1 MSDILEGLNPKQK
14 EAVTYIGSPLLL
26 LAGAGSGKTRVLTH
40 RAAYFIEQKLA
51 TPDQILLLTFTNK
64 AAEEMKQRMSKLLV
78 DIKTK
83 KAGLP
88 TKTAKEAGLPAKS
101 AQLTAGT
108 FHSFCCRVLRSDG
121 HYLGIDRKFVIY
133 DSSDQEALVKSS
145 LADLNLSSKEFKPS
159 TIMYFIEAAK
169 NSYQTPSDMIAQSH
183 GFFQEYAS
191 KVYQVYQKKLQEY
204 QALDFNDLLFK
215 AVQLF
220 IEHPEVLDKYQDIYR
235 YILVDEY
242 QDTNQI
248 QYLLTKLLA
257 QKYHQITAVGD
268 ASQAIYGWRGADYK
282 NLINFVTDFKDTKT
296 INLEQNYRSTQ
307 IILDAANAVIS
318 KNISHPVLN
327 LFTKKQSTDK
337 IKLFEASSEVSEAE
351 FIAQKIKFIQDN
363 MRIPLRDIAVLY
375 RMNAQSR
382 VLEEAFLKYSIPYV
396 LIGGIRF
403 YERAEVKDI
412 LAMMRFADNRSDK
425 VSLDRI
431 GKTFGKRRLA
441 VFLEKL
447 ENINLDSLN
456 TLEILESLV
465 TSSGYLDRYDPKDE
479 DDQKKIENIK
489 ELKSVASTFPVLD
502 DFLENITLVQQEFS
516 LQEKNKKKE
525 NRDGVRLMTLHGA
538 KGLEFEVVFLV
549 GFEEGILPHSR
560 CLIDEAEVEEE
571 RRLCYVGITRA
582 KDYLYISYATQR
594 LYFGK
599 SSLNE
604 PSRFLADIP
613 VNLVELEEQLEIVKD
628 YRHRKSKSD
637 DDLIYDPD
645 IY

>member
-1 MSDILEGLNPKQK
+1 ME
-14 EAVTYIGSPLLL
+14 
-26 LAGAGSGKTRVLTH
+26 
-40 RAAYFIEQKLA
+40 
-51 TPDQILLLTFTNK
+51 
-64 AAEEMKQRMSKLLV
+64 
-78 DIKTK
+78 
-83 KAGLP
+83 
-88 TKTAKEAGLPAKS
+88 
-101 AQLTAGT
+101 
-108 FHSFCCRVLRSDG
+108 
-121 HYLGIDRKFVIY
+121 
-133 DSSDQEALVKSS
+133 
-145 LADLNLSSKEFKPS
+145 
-159 TIMYFIEAAK
+159 
-169 NSYQTPSDMIAQSH
+169 
-183 GFFQEYAS
+183 
-191 KVYQVYQKKLQEY
+191 
-204 QALDFNDLLFK
+204 
-215 AVQLF
+215 
-220 IEHPEVLDKYQDIYR
+220 KYQDIYR
-235 YILVDEY
+235 FILVDEY

-268 ASQAIYGWRGADYK
+268 ASQAIYGWRGADFR
-282 NLINFVTDFKDTKT
+282 NLMNFVADFKDTKI

-307 IILDAANAVIS
+307 IILDAANAIIS
-318 KNISHPVLN
+318 KNTTHPVLK
-327 LFTKKQSTDK
+327 LFTQKTSTDK
-337 IKLFEASSEVSEAE
+337 IKLFEANSEISEAE
-351 FIAQKIKFIQDN
+351 FVAQKIKFIQDN
-363 MRIPLRDIAVLY
+363 QRIPLRNIAVLY

-412 LAMMRFADNRSDK
+412 LAMMRYADNHRDK
-425 VSLDRI
+425 VSSNRLEKI
-431 GKTFGKRRLA
+431 FGKRRQATFFEFLKN
-441 VFLEKL
+441 FDLEK
-447 ENINLDSLN
+447 LN

-465 TSSGYLDRYDPKDE
+465 TSSGYLDRYNPKDE

-502 DFLENITLVQQEFS
+502 DFLENISLVQQEYS

-560 CLIDEAEVEEE
+560 CLVDESEVEEE

-582 KDYLYISYATQR
+582 KDYLYISYASQR

-613 VNLVELEEQLEIVKD
+613 SDLVELEESLEIIKD
-628 YRHRKSKSD
+628 YRHRKSNSD
-637 DDLIYDPD
+637 DDLVYDPD

>member
-14 EAVTYIGSPLLL
+14 ETVTYTGSPLLL

-40 RAAYFIEQKLA
+40 RAAYFIEQKIA
-51 TPDQILLLTFTNK
+51 KPSEILLLTFTNK
-64 AAEEMKQRMSKLLV
+64 AADEMKNRMDKLLSRP
-78 DIKTK
+78 
-83 KAGLP
+83 ARP
-88 TKTAKEAGLPAKS
+88 NAKL
-101 AQLTAGT
+101 LAGT
-108 FHSFCCRVLRSDG
+108 FHSFCCRVLRIDG
-121 HYLGIDRKFVIY
+121 YHLGIDPKFVIY
-133 DSSDQEALVKSS
+133 DSNDQEDLIKSS
-145 LADLNLSSKEFKPS
+145 LIDLNLNPKEFKPAS
-159 TIMYFIEAAK
+159 IMYFIEAAK
-169 NSYQTPSDMIAQSH
+169 NSFQSPRDMISQSH

-191 KVYQVYQKKLQEY
+191 KVYQVYQKKLEEY

-215 AVQLF
+215 TVQLF
-220 IEHPEVLDKYQDIYR
+220 IDYPEVLEKYQDIYR
-235 YILVDEY
+235 FILVDEY

-268 ASQAIYGWRGADYK
+268 ASQAIYGWRGADFR
-282 NLINFVTDFKDTKT
+282 NLMNFVADFKDTKI

-307 IILDAANAVIS
+307 IILDAANAIIS
-318 KNISHPVLN
+318 KNTTHPVLK
-327 LFTKKQSTDK
+327 LFTQKTSTDK
-337 IKLFEASSEVSEAE
+337 IKLFEANSEISEAE
-351 FIAQKIKFIQDN
+351 FVAQKIKFIQDN
-363 MRIPLRDIAVLY
+363 QRIPLRNIAVLY

-412 LAMMRFADNRSDK
+412 LAMMRYADNHRDK
-425 VSLDRI
+425 VSSNRLEKI
-431 GKTFGKRRLA
+431 FGKRRQATFFEFLKN
-441 VFLEKL
+441 FDLEK
-447 ENINLDSLN
+447 LN

-465 TSSGYLDRYDPKDE
+465 TSSGYLDRYNPKDE

-502 DFLENITLVQQEFS
+502 DFLENISLVQQEYS

-560 CLIDEAEVEEE
+560 CLVDESEVEEE

-582 KDYLYISYATQR
+582 KDYLYISYASQR

-613 VNLVELEEQLEIVKD
+613 SDLVELEESLEIIKD
-628 YRHRKSKSD
+628 YRHRKSNSD
-637 DDLIYDPD
+637 DDLVYDPD

>member
-1 MSDILEGLNPKQK
+1 MSDILEGLNPQQK
-14 EAVTYIGSPLLL
+14 KAVTHLGTPLLL

-40 RAAYFIEQKLA
+40 RAAYFIDQKIA
-51 TPDQILLLTFTNK
+51 SIDQILLLTFTNK
-64 AAEEMKQRMSKLLV
+64 AAEEMKNRMEKLLSGF
-78 DIKTK
+78 TRQN
-83 KAGLP
+83 
-88 TKTAKEAGLPAKS
+88 AKL
-101 AQLTAGT
+101 LAGT
-108 FHSFCCRVLRSDG
+108 FHSFCCRVLRIDG
-121 HYLGIDRKFVIY
+121 HYLGIDKDFVIY
-133 DSSDQEALVKSS
+133 DSNDQQDLIK
-145 LADLNLSSKEFKPS
+145 LCLTDLNLNPKEFKPAS
-159 TIMYFIEAAK
+159 IQYFIEAAK
-169 NSYQTPSDMIAQSH
+169 NSFQTPTEMASQVS
-183 GFFQEYAS
+183 GFWQEYAA
-191 KVYQVYQKKLQEY
+191 KVYRVYQKKLTEY
-204 QALDFNDLLFK
+204 RALDFNDLLFK
-215 AVQLF
+215 TVQLF
-220 IEHPEVLDKYQDIYR
+220 IDYPKVLEKYQDKYR
-235 YILVDEY
+235 FILVDEY

-257 QKYHQITAVGD
+257 QKYRQITVVGD
-268 ASQAIYGWRGADYK
+268 ASQAIYGWRGADFK
-282 NLINFVTDFKDTKT
+282 NLMNLTKDFKDTKI

-318 KNISHPVLN
+318 KNTSHPILK
-327 LFTKKQSTDK
+327 LFTKKQSNDK
-337 IKLFEASSEVSEAE
+337 IMLFEADSEISESE
-351 FIAQKIKFIQDN
+351 FVAQKIKFIQDIQ
-363 MRIPLRDIAVLY
+363 RIPLRNIAVLY

-382 VLEEAFLKYSIPYV
+382 VLEEAFLKFNIPYV

-412 LAMMRFADNRSDK
+412 LAMMRYADNNKDK
-425 VSLDRI
+425 VSTDRLR
-431 GKTFGKRRLA
+431 KTFGKRRLA
-441 VFLEKL
+441 TFLEHL
-447 ENINLDSLN
+447 QNLDIFQMNS
-456 TLEILESLV
+456 LEILESLV
-465 TSSGYLDRYDPKDE
+465 TNSGYFDRYDPKDE

-489 ELKSVASTFPVLD
+489 ELKSVAATFPKINN
-502 DFLENITLVQQEFS
+502 FLENVALVQQEYS

-560 CLIDEAEVEEE
+560 CLVDEDEVEEE

-613 VNLVELEEQLEIVKD
+613 QNLIEIDTSITTRD
-628 YRHRKSKSD
+628 YRHPKKHND
-637 DDLIYDPD
+637 DNGLIYDPD